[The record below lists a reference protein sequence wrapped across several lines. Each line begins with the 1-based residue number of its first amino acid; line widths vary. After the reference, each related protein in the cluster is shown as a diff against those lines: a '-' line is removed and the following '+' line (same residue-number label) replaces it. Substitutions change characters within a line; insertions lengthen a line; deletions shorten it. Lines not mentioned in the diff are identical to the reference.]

1 MIPRW
6 AATKKSLA
14 TASEKEQTDVAY
26 FYGTCLLKHLYHLLS
41 QNFTHVIIII
51 SPFSSLL
58 SKPRQPADD
67 TDPLYLFFF

>member
-6 AATKKSLA
+6 AATMKRLA

-26 FYGTCLLKHLYHLLS
+26 FDSTCLLKHLYHVLS
-41 QNFTHVIIII
+41 QNFTHAIII

-58 SKPRQPADD
+58 NKPRQPADD
-67 TDPLYLFFF
+67 DDPLLYLFFY